1 MIGLG
6 CEGGDLQTM
15 NILIIGAAGMI
26 GRKLVQSLMA
36 RGSLGG
42 VAIGRLVLCDVV
54 TPPLS
59 TGAVPVETCVID
71 LTNPDGAKTLI
82 AARPDVI
89 FHLAAVVSGE
99 AEADFDKGYA
109 VNLDATRSLF
119 DAIRAVGQGYCPRV
133 VFTSSIA
140 VFGTPFPDRIDDEFF
155 LTPSSSYGTQKAMCE
170 LLLNDYSRRGILD
183 GVGLRLPTICI
194 RPGAPNRAASG
205 FFSNILREPLV
216 GLPAILPVRDSLRHW
231 FASPRA
237 AIGFLEHAAAMDA
250 RGLGT
255 RRCLNMPGLSATV
268 AEQIEALRAVAG
280 QKAVDLIKLVPDFAI
295 AAMVETWPQDFDT
308 ARATALGFRAER
320 SFDEIIA
327 VHLHDELAQQ

>member
-1 MIGLG
+1 M
-6 CEGGDLQTM
+6 D
-15 NILIIGAAGMI
+15 ILIIGAAGMI
-26 GRKLVQSLMA
+26 GRKLAQSLAA

-42 VAIGRLVLCDVV
+42 VAIAQLTLADMVL
-54 TPPLS
+54 PP
-59 TGAVPVETCVID
+59 PVAGSIPMTCCKVD
-71 LTNPDGAKTLI
+71 LTHPDSPKSLI

-109 VNLDATRSLF
+109 VNLDATRNLF
-119 DAIRAVGQGYCPRV
+119 EAIRAVGQGYCPRV
-133 VFTSSIA
+133 VFASSIA
-140 VFGTPFPDRIDDEFF
+140 VFGTPFPDRITDEFF
-155 LTPSSSYGTQKAMCE
+155 LTPSSSYGTQKAISE
-170 LLLNDYSRRGILD
+170 LLLNDYSRRGVLNGI
-183 GVGLRLPTICI
+183 GLRLPTICI

-205 FFSNILREPLV
+205 FFSNILREPLA
-216 GLPAILPVRDSLRHW
+216 GFPAILPVRDTLRHW

-237 AIGFLEHAAAMDA
+237 AIGFLEHAATIDMVL
-250 RGLGT
+250 LGN

-268 AEQIEALRAVAG
+268 AEEIEALRRVAG

-308 ARATALGFRAER
+308 TRATALGFHAER

-327 VHLHDELAQQ
+327 VHLQDELGKK